1 MAGAIRLISIER
13 GHDPKRFA
21 AMPFGG
27 GGALHAGALVRE
39 IGLAAA
45 IVPRFPGVN
54 SALGCVMSD
63 LRHDE
68 VRTLNRMLDALDCE
82 ELARMIDEITASS
95 EEVIRRSKASIEG
108 LHAIIELD
116 MLYLG
121 QTHAVAVPLA
131 VTADGITTGTIRAA
145 FDASYKRTYGR
156 LLENIPVRVLNLRL
170 SVIGR
175 RPEVDI
181 ASLARGERAET
192 VDDCHLADQRIFA
205 DGNGMM
211 APSSID
217 CGCRKGRLSGG
228 PVSSCSRMRRSMST
242 RVWRHVS
249 TDSATSSLRKRGRD
263 VRR

>member
-1 MAGAIRLISIER
+1 M
-13 GHDPKRFA
+13 KVF
-21 AMPFGG
+21 
-27 GGALHAGALVRE
+27 
-39 IGLAAA
+39 
-45 IVPRFPGVN
+45 
-54 SALGCVMSD
+54 
-63 LRHDE
+63 
-68 VRTLNRMLDALDCE
+68 
-82 ELARMIDEITASS
+82 TA
-95 EEVIRRSKASIEG
+95 V
-108 LHAIIELD
+108 IELD

-192 VDDCHLADQRIFA
+192 ASMTATLRISGSSQT
-205 DGNGMM
+205 GNGMM
-211 APSSID
+211 APSSTD
-217 CGCRKGRLSGG
+217 CACRKGRLSAVL
-228 PVSSCSRMRRSMST
+228 VSSCSLTRRSMSI
-242 RVWRHVS
+242 RVWRHGS
-249 TDSATSSLRKRGRD
+249 TILATSSLRKRGRD